1 MCTKCFNCAYPVKVD
16 SQPAPSERIKY
27 ISLNRDQLLWQP
39 LDVEQLIGEDHP
51 ARIIWEVSG
60 RMNLSRFEAEV
71 KTQEGKAGRPRW
83 SARVLVSV
91 WVYSYTIE
99 IASARAIERMM
110 SHEPGLRWL
119 TACEVIN
126 YHTLSDFRVEHQG
139 ALEDLF
145 AQFLALLDD
154 AGVVDLRTLLQDG
167 TKVRAVAGSRSL
179 HRRKTLEKQLRTARK
194 LIQKLDQEAVEEGEG
209 MDARQRAAQ
218 ARAAREALNR
228 AERALQKL
236 QALEA
241 VTPKKERGDLR
252 VSDSEA
258 EARRMKHADGSW
270 APSYNVQI
278 TTEVQGGMVVGVTMS
293 SAANDT
299 QELMPALEQVE
310 KNCGELPVVVIAD
323 NGYATRQNVEQT
335 SAQEI
340 ELIAPWK
347 ADSSREAGACARNGI
362 DEEFVPSKF
371 AVQRGGKK
379 LLCPA
384 GKMLVV
390 IGQKTHHGVRK
401 NVFEAKER
409 ECGACPWVKKCCGRK
424 GGPRRIERVVE
435 SPAMKKYLARMK
447 RPEVKQLYRQRSR
460 IAEFPHLWAKAAKK
474 WRRFSVRG
482 MAKAG
487 MEALW
492 VMLAYNVT
500 QWIRLG
506 RPEPAIQ

>member
-1 MCTKCFNCAYPVKVD
+1 
-16 SQPAPSERIKY
+16 
-27 ISLNRDQLLWQP
+27 
-39 LDVEQLIGEDHP
+39 
-51 ARIIWEVSG
+51 
-60 RMNLSRFEAEV
+60 
-71 KTQEGKAGRPRW
+71 
-83 SARVLVSV
+83 
-91 WVYSYTIE
+91 
-99 IASARAIERMM
+99 
-110 SHEPGLRWL
+110 
-119 TACEVIN
+119 
-126 YHTLSDFRVEHQG
+126 
-139 ALEDLF
+139 
-145 AQFLALLDD
+145 
-154 AGVVDLRTLLQDG
+154 
-167 TKVRAVAGSRSL
+167 
-179 HRRKTLEKQLRTARK
+179 
-194 LIQKLDQEAVEEGEG
+194 
-209 MDARQRAAQ
+209 
-218 ARAAREALNR
+218 
-228 AERALQKL
+228 
-236 QALEA
+236 
-241 VTPKKERGDLR
+241 
-252 VSDSEA
+252 
-258 EARRMKHADGSW
+258 
-270 APSYNVQI
+270 
-278 TTEVQGGMVVGVTMS
+278 
-293 SAANDT
+293 
-299 QELMPALEQVE
+299 
-310 KNCGELPVVVIAD
+310 VVIAD

-460 IAEFPHLWAKAAKK
+460 IAEFPHMWAKAAKK